1 LTIILIRI
9 NLITVLHVLPVL
21 RQGLGLAM
29 YICLCHGI
37 TDRQIRRAVEQGA
50 CSLGEVQ
57 MQLPVGGCC
66 GRCEPAA
73 RELIREHATRAV
85 EREVERADAAYA

>member
-1 LTIILIRI
+1 
-9 NLITVLHVLPVL
+9 
-21 RQGLGLAM
+21 M

-73 RELIREHATRAV
+73 RELIEEHAGRHNP
-85 EREVERADAAYA
+85 RDAQCPEAAFA

>member
-1 LTIILIRI
+1 MSDSNGIAG
-9 NLITVLHVLPVL
+9 L
-21 RQGLGLAM
+21 RQDAGLAM

-50 CSLGEVQ
+50 SSLGDVQ

-73 RELIREHATRAV
+73 SELIREHAKQALQT
-85 EREVERADAAYA
+85 EDAAFA

>member
-1 LTIILIRI
+1 
-9 NLITVLHVLPVL
+9 
-21 RQGLGLAM
+21 M

-73 RELIREHATRAV
+73 RALIEEHATGEAARCA
-85 EREVERADAAYA
+85 EQREAAFA

>member
-1 LTIILIRI
+1 
-9 NLITVLHVLPVL
+9 
-21 RQGLGLAM
+21 M

-73 RELIREHATRAV
+73 RELIQELSTREDACDA
-85 EREVERADAAYA
+85 ERAEAAYA